1 MEICFISRFVRRI
14 SGVFL
19 ISLGS
24 TLKGVCANR
33 FMLYKRE
40 FIWSAALCILAAVCL
55 LQSVQCLLFVVN
67 FTLNVNTL
75 ILRMKILVMFF
86 SEFCMC
92 MYFCATTS
100 DFFFNQSPF
109 IQILLNKTKK
119 NGKPIKK
126 HKETSESSNCG
137 SL

>member
-55 LQSVQCLLFVVN
+55 LQSVQCLLFVIN

-75 ILRMKILVMFF
+75 ILRMKILVMCFSVNFICVCISAQLLRIFF
-86 SEFCMC
+86 
-92 MYFCATTS
+92 
-100 DFFFNQSPF
+100 
-109 IQILLNKTKK
+109 LTKAPSYK
-119 NGKPIKK
+119 YY
-126 HKETSESSNCG
+126 
-137 SL
+137 